1 MALADAAALRGA
13 EVTVIAA
20 NVMLPAPPGVNVI
33 AVSSADELARRC
45 AEGFEHCDV
54 LLMAAAVADFR
65 PAASRRAQ
73 AEEGPGRTGHRPGAH
88 GGRARRPRRAPA
100 PGQVIVGF
108 AAEHGGGALS
118 YAADKLER
126 KRLDAIVVNDIS
138 QPGIGFETEEN
149 EVTILT
155 RDGHARPVPREA
167 KSLVAS
173 AILDEVIRLID
184 LTPDDE
190 GIVGSLRDDVTVG

>member
-1 MALADAAALRGA
+1 
-13 EVTVIAA
+13 
-20 NVMLPAPPGVNVI
+20 
-33 AVSSADELARRC
+33 
-45 AEGFEHCDV
+45 
-54 LLMAAAVADFR
+54 MAAAVADFR
-65 PAASRRAQ
+65 PAAPVEHKLKKDQ
-73 AEEGPGRTGHRPGAH
+73 GTPVIDLEPTEDVLGALA
-88 GGRARRPRRAPA
+88 ARRR

-108 AAEHGGGALS
+108 AAEHGGGALG

-155 RDGHARPVPREA
+155 RDGHATPVPREA

-190 GIVGSLRDDVTVG
+190 GIIGSLRDDVSVG